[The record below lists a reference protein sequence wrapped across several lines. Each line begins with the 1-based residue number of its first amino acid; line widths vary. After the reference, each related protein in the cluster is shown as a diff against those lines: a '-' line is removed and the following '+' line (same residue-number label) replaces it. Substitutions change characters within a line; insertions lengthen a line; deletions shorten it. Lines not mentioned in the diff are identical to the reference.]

1 MQLRKLNSL
10 HALGLLLILAMALA
24 ACTATPTGDAAPGS
38 DTADTSSDTAADTGS
53 DASADGD
60 TTLRIIYWQAA
71 SIPNPYLST
80 GTKDID
86 AASITLEPLAIF
98 NEVGDLEPRLA
109 TEIPTV
115 ENGGISEDLMSITW
129 TLREGVLWSDGTPFT
144 ADDVVFTYNYCVNP
158 DTGCGSL
165 SRFEGVESVEAVDD
179 LTVLVTFTEPKA
191 YPYDPFTSGQGVIL
205 NGTQFAE
212 CIGAA
217 AQSCSDENLNP
228 LGTGAFAIEEFVVD
242 DVVTYVKNENYRDA
256 DNVYFERVIFDGG
269 GDAAAAARAVL
280 ETGEAD
286 YAWNLQLEPEI
297 LDEMAAAGNGE
308 VVSAFAASVERILLN
323 MTNPDPALGENRA
336 VYTEDGEFAHPFLTN
351 PVIRHAMSMAVDRN
365 IIAEQLYGAGGLPTC
380 YILPALPDSYEY
392 SPDEN
397 CLEPDIDGANAM
409 LDEAGLVDSDGDGVR
424 EYEGIPLK
432 VLYQTST
439 NSVRQKTQALVK
451 QAWSEIGI
459 DAELRNVDA
468 SVFFGGNPDSPDT
481 FQKFFADVEMYT
493 SSPSGADPQLY
504 FSNFLCNQIPTPDS
518 GWLGSNIPRFC
529 NPEFDELF
537 LELAST
543 ADFVERGQI
552 ALQLNEMLTAEWN
565 YIPLTYRGGVSAYS
579 NNLTGVKMN
588 DYDSEMWNIQEWARP

>member
-1 MQLRKLNSL
+1 MNWKKTYILRILS
-10 HALGLLLILAMALA
+10 LLLILVLA
-24 ACTATPTGDAAPGS
+24 ACTATPTGDVAPDADADAADS
-38 DTADTSSDTAADTGS
+38 DTADASEDADAAAD
-53 DASADGD
+53 AD
-60 TTLRIIYWQAA
+60 TTVRIIYWQAA

-86 AASITLEPLAIF
+86 AASVTLEPLAIF

-115 ENGGISEDLMSITW
+115 ENGGIPEDLTSITW
-129 TLREGVLWSDGTPFT
+129 TLRDDVLWSDGSPFT
-144 ADDVVFTYNYCVNP
+144 AEDVVFTYNYCVNP

-179 LTVLVTFTEPKA
+179 YTVLVTFAEPKA

-205 NGTQFAE
+205 NATQFAE

-242 DVVTYVKNENYRDA
+242 DVVTYVKNENYRNA
-256 DNVYFERVIFDGG
+256 DDVYFDRVIFEGG

-297 LDEMAAAGNGE
+297 LEEMSAGGQGQ
-308 VVSAFAASVERILLN
+308 VVSAFAASVERILINL
-323 MTNPDPALGENRA
+323 TNPDPALGENRA

-351 PVIRHAMSMAVDRN
+351 PVIRHAMFMAVDRN

-392 SPDEN
+392 EVEED
-397 CLEPDIDGANAM
+397 CLEPDVEGANAM
-409 LDEAGLVDSDGDGVR
+409 LDEAGIVDSDGDGIR
-424 EYEGIPLK
+424 EYEGEPLSI
-432 VLYQTST
+432 LYQTST

-459 DAELRNVDA
+459 ETELRNVDA

-537 LELAST
+537 TELAST
-543 ADFVERGQI
+543 ADFVERGNI
-552 ALQLNEMLTAEWN
+552 AEELNAMLTEEWN

-579 NNLTGVKMN
+579 NDLTGVKMN
-588 DYDSEMWNIQEWARP
+588 DYDTEMWNIHEWARP